1 MPTTIPAFLRNPQL
15 TGYVR
20 TTDVPKNYL
29 FERWCPSEG
38 VEADEFEGLVVLDQV
53 QMAPFVAVDA
63 ESPKING
70 DLISSYKWQVAFM
83 RHKARFKESD
93 LRVFWEP
100 GVDDPN
106 TLAFASSRARETK
119 IRRAIDALSMGVD
132 ARKEW
137 VFWNAMAGSVAYDD
151 ENIQYEINFD
161 GAYIGS
167 SNRKTPDTLWS
178 AASPTPITDL
188 SDWIEEISDE
198 SGIDE
203 WIMVTT
209 PKVLGL
215 LSRSEQVR
223 QMWSVFRSNPAA
235 AEPDSLNP
243 VTPVQVSGAMQQL
256 GIMEVIKYTAKYTSL
271 TYAVNKTATRTKTRF
286 INDNDIFLLPA
297 NQQLGRFASAPA
309 MANNWMSGKFGWNKQ
324 ETDPWVLEVG
334 AGEYAWIDFPPPMHN
349 SVLQARVA

>member
-1 MPTTIPAFLRNPQL
+1 MPTTIPSFLRNPQL

-29 FERWCPSEG
+29 YERWCPTEG

-63 ESPKING
+63 ESPKIHG
-70 DLISSYKWQVAFM
+70 ELSSSYKWQVAFM

-106 TLAFASSRARETK
+106 TLAFASARARETK
-119 IRRAIDALSMGVD
+119 IRRTVDALSMGVD

-137 VFWNAMAGSVAYDD
+137 IFWNAMGGSVAYDD
-151 ENIQYEINFD
+151 ENVQYTVNFD
-161 GAYIGS
+161 GAYNGAT
-167 SNRKTPDTLWS
+167 NRKTPTTLWS
-178 AASPTPITDL
+178 AASPTPISDL
-188 SDWIEEISDE
+188 AVWIEEISDE

-203 WIMVTT
+203 WVMVTS

-215 LSRSEQVR
+215 MARSQQVR
-223 QMWSVFRSNPAA
+223 EMWSVARMNPAA

-243 VTPVQVSGAMQQL
+243 VTPLQVSAAMMQI
-256 GIMEVIKYTAKYTSL
+256 GVMEVLKYTAKYTDL
-271 TYAVNKTATRTKTRF
+271 TFAVDKTVTRTKTRF
-286 INDNDIFLLPA
+286 INDNDLFLLPA
-297 NQQLGRFASAPA
+297 NANLGRFASAPA
-309 MANNWMSGKFGWNKQ
+309 MANGWNTGKFGWTDEKK
-324 ETDPWVLEVG
+324 DPWVLEVG
-334 AGEYAWIDFPPPMHN
+334 AGEYAWIDFPPPLHN

>member
-1 MPTTIPAFLRNPQL
+1 MPTTIPSFLRNPQI

-29 FERWCPSEG
+29 YERWCPTEG
-38 VEADEFEGLVVLDQV
+38 VEADEFEGLIVLDQV

-63 ESPKING
+63 ESPKIHG
-70 DLISSYKWQVAFM
+70 ELMSSYKWQVAFM

-106 TLAFASSRARETK
+106 TLAFASARARERK
-119 IRRAIDALSMGVD
+119 IMRTMDALSIGVD

-151 ENIQYEINFD
+151 ENVNYTITFD

-167 SNRKTPDTLWS
+167 TNRKTPSTLWS

-188 SDWIEEISDE
+188 SQWIEEISDE
-198 SGIDE
+198 SGVDE
-203 WIMVTT
+203 WVMVTT

-215 LSRSEQVR
+215 MARSQQVR
-223 QMWSVFRSNPAA
+223 EMWSVANLNPAP

-243 VTPVQVSGAMQQL
+243 VTPMQVSAAMMQI
-256 GIMEVIKYTAKYTSL
+256 GITEVIKYTAKYTDI
-271 TYAVNKTATRTKTRF
+271 TYSVDKTATRTKTRF

-297 NQQLGRFASAPA
+297 NMELGRYASAPA
-309 MANNWMSGKFGWNKQ
+309 MANNWQTGKFGWSEEKM
-324 ETDPWVLEVG
+324 DPWVLEVG
-334 AGEYAWIDFPPPMHN
+334 AGEYAWIDFPAPMHN